1 MATLNIRPVTNG
13 GSKLLIALCGTSG
26 SGKTYT
32 ALQIAMGMTGNPAK
46 IGFLDTENKRGSLY
60 ADILPKPFL
69 IGDLIAPFSPI
80 RYVESIKEFVEAGV
94 EVLIVDSVSHEWEG
108 EGGCEDIA
116 DKALENG
123 KKMADWKKAK
133 REHKKFINAL
143 LQAPIHLILC
153 VRAREKTSFADP
165 NKPVS
170 LGIQPI
176 CEKNFMFEMTASL
189 MMGDEG
195 KEQKHIKVPSF
206 LKTAFS
212 SDGGYLGIETGK
224 RLMQYVSTTKK
235 DSPELAKFKGDM
247 MAVCEQGLEALKS
260 AWKDGIKTLTAP
272 DKATA
277 NSQFNVYEA
286 SAKAFDEGKVQEP
299 ETNPEATR
307 SEAMKA
313 TVLKMIEGCKSED
326 DCNQL
331 LQDAEQYGLQKELAE
346 KRNLITG
353 KLM

>member
-1 MATLNIRPVTNG
+1 
-13 GSKLLIALCGTSG
+13 
-26 SGKTYT
+26 
-32 ALQIAMGMTGNPAK
+32 
-46 IGFLDTENKRGSLY
+46 
-60 ADILPKPFL
+60 
-69 IGDLIAPFSPI
+69 
-80 RYVESIKEFVEAGV
+80 
-94 EVLIVDSVSHEWEG
+94 
-108 EGGCEDIA
+108 
-116 DKALENG
+116 
-123 KKMADWKKAK
+123 
-133 REHKKFINAL
+133 
-143 LQAPIHLILC
+143 
-153 VRAREKTSFADP
+153 
-165 NKPVS
+165 
-170 LGIQPI
+170 
-176 CEKNFMFEMTASL
+176 
-189 MMGDEG
+189 
-195 KEQKHIKVPSF
+195 
-206 LKTAFS
+206 
-212 SDGGYLGIETGK
+212 
-224 RLMQYVSTTKK
+224 
-235 DSPELAKFKGDM
+235 M